1 MAASTFSGP
10 LRAGDIKYTTG
21 TTLGSDIANV
31 GSTVLAQA
39 ANITQTTGLTTDI
52 VIPANSTIVDIK
64 VYVRTA
70 WTGAATTFGI
80 GTTVSDT
87 ALTAAGAVSG
97 SAIGP
102 VTASPGTDATRNG
115 TWVDVGTTDIRI
127 KIVSTNSGS
136 GVGTVVV
143 SYVQNSNL
151 L

>member
-1 MAASTFSGP
+1 MATSTFSGP
-10 LRAGDIKYTTG
+10 IRAGEIKNTTG

-31 GSTVLAQA
+31 GSVVLSQA
-39 ANITQTTGLTTDI
+39 ANITQTTGLITDI
-52 VIPANSTIVDIK
+52 VLPANSTIVDIK
-64 VYVRTA
+64 IYVRTA
-70 WTGAATTFGI
+70 WTGAATTLGI

-87 ALTAAGAVSG
+87 ALTAAGAVSA

-102 VTASPGTDATRNG
+102 VTASPGTDATRNA

-143 SYVQNSNL
+143 SYIQNINL

>member
-1 MAASTFSGP
+1 MATTTFSGP
-10 LRAGDIKYTTG
+10 LRAGDIRNTTG
-21 TTLGSDIANV
+21 TTLGSDVSNV
-31 GSTVLAQA
+31 GNVVLSQT
-39 ANITQTTGLTTDI
+39 ANITQTTGLLTDI
-52 VIPANSTIVDIK
+52 VIPANSTIIDIK
-64 VYVRTA
+64 IYVRTA

-80 GTTVSDT
+80 GTSVSDT
-87 ALTAAGAVSG
+87 ALTAAGAVSA

-115 TWVDVGTTDIRI
+115 TWVDVGTTDIRV

-143 SYVQNSNL
+143 SYIQNLNL